1 MKPELKYLSLI
12 LILCLFGG
20 LESRA
25 CSILYYVDPHTGKI
39 YVANNEDYWYDVK
52 AYIQIEPASKKE
64 FARLWYGWDGFAQ
77 GGVNEHGLFFD
88 AAVTPKQEIPEGFF
102 NPDGRNVGDE
112 ILALCT
118 TVEEAVLFLENEK
131 IAVSQ
136 GHMMLGDAEGNA
148 VVVEWVDG
156 EIRVLKMSGNYMIA
170 TNFLLS
176 ETDEDE
182 IQCPRYR
189 SMDERARQLIAKG
202 EEADL
207 RSVGNIIGGAVQVAR
222 EDESGRL
229 GGTLYSTFMDISEMQ
244 MILVPRLD
252 NDQLIRLD
260 LKEEFGKGRRRKIRL
275 Q

>member
-1 MKPELKYLSLI
+1 
-12 LILCLFGG
+12 
-20 LESRA
+20 
-25 CSILYYVDPHTGKI
+25 
-39 YVANNEDYWYDVK
+39 
-52 AYIQIEPASKKE
+52 
-64 FARLWYGWDGFAQ
+64 
-77 GGVNEHGLFFD
+77 
-88 AAVTPKQEIPEGFF
+88 
-102 NPDGRNVGDE
+102 
-112 ILALCT
+112 
-118 TVEEAVLFLENEK
+118 
-131 IAVSQ
+131 
-136 GHMMLGDAEGNA
+136 MMLGDGEGNA

-176 ETDEDE
+176 ETNEDE

-260 LKEEFGKGRRRKIRL
+260 LKEEFGKGRRRQIRL